1 MKGWWFFKEY
11 WIFDVYA
18 TVITLIVAYP
28 LGLLAAPPEHPLIAK
43 FALGAW
49 LGGVFVAPLPAVIIE
64 DATRRYRLKRQRKA
78 AEQRWQRV
86 LDGR

>member
-1 MKGWWFFKEY
+1 MKGWVQEY
-11 WIFDVYA
+11 WIFAVYA
-18 TVITLIVAYP
+18 TVITLIIAYP
-28 LGLLAAPPEHPLIAK
+28 LGLLAAPPEHPSIAK
-43 FALGAW
+43 FAFGAW
-49 LGGVFVAPLPAVIIE
+49 FGGWLAIGPAIILE